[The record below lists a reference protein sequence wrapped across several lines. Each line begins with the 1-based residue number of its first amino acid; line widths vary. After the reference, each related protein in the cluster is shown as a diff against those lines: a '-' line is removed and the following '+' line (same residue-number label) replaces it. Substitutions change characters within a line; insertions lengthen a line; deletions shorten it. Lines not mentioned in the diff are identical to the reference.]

1 MKKNVWNRS
10 MTYPS
15 IGLYHLVTLYIRV
28 FAYGELRLYKPEIE
42 RLKCVKNTQQ
52 IKLIHFFFK
61 IQRAHYPYQYNSIL
75 INKMVNVSQ
84 HKTEQKKELA
94 KTNIKLQMAK
104 QIFSEE
110 FSQVLHKFSKEHY
123 EEPLKTFRQSWTTWI
138 SENDIQK
145 KMRTE
150 IERMR
155 TNNFSGTDEEIT
167 QKIYTSARF
176 YYRKKEK
183 RAKKLAEDSKEQQK
197 EKKPKP
203 YIGFS
208 KEFIQLMD
216 NEIKTKI
223 LQKADTDDT
232 KKTEAIIKMNQK
244 QAFHTFTL
252 AHVNEISLE
261 FGRLKIK
268 YDELEEIYVAKEIA
282 HKLKKAYQ
290 NRFYSI
296 CKILNGIV

>member
-1 MKKNVWNRS
+1 
-10 MTYPS
+10 
-15 IGLYHLVTLYIRV
+15 
-28 FAYGELRLYKPEIE
+28 
-42 RLKCVKNTQQ
+42 
-52 IKLIHFFFK
+52 
-61 IQRAHYPYQYNSIL
+61 
-75 INKMVNVSQ
+75 MVNISQ

-110 FSQVLHKFSKEHY
+110 FSKVLHNFSKAHY

-138 SENDIQK
+138 STNDIQTK
-145 KMRTE
+145 LRTE

-155 TNNFSGTDEEIT
+155 TNNFTGTDEEIM

-183 RAKKLAEDSKEQQK
+183 RAKKLAEDSKE
-197 EKKPKP
+197 EKQEEKTNKPSKPKP

-232 KKTEAIIKMNQK
+232 TKTAIKLNQK
-244 QAFHTFTL
+244 QALHTFTT
-252 AHVNEISLE
+252 AHVNEISEE
-261 FGRLKIK
+261 FGKLKTK
-268 YDELEEIYVAKEIA
+268 YDELEERFIAKEIA

-290 NRFYSI
+290 NRFYCI
-296 CKILNGIV
+296 CKMLNSIV

>member
-1 MKKNVWNRS
+1 
-10 MTYPS
+10 
-15 IGLYHLVTLYIRV
+15 
-28 FAYGELRLYKPEIE
+28 
-42 RLKCVKNTQQ
+42 
-52 IKLIHFFFK
+52 
-61 IQRAHYPYQYNSIL
+61 
-75 INKMVNVSQ
+75 MVNISQ

-110 FSQVLHKFSKEHY
+110 FSYVLHKFSKEHY
-123 EEPLKTFRQSWTTWI
+123 EEPLKTFRESWKAWI
-138 SENDIQK
+138 SNNDIQT

-155 TNNFSGTDEEIT
+155 TNNFTGTYEEIT

-216 NEIKTKI
+216 NEIKEKI
-223 LQKADTDDT
+223 LQKADTDDI
-232 KKTEAIIKMNQK
+232 KKTEAIKMNQK

-261 FGRLKIK
+261 FRKLKIK

-282 HKLKKAYQ
+282 NKLKKAYQ